1 MQAFNLNT
9 LDKTFLIAE
18 VGINHNGDLSKA
30 KELIAAAAEAGYDA
44 VKFQTY
50 KSETRIPDLNH
61 DIFKILKKCELN
73 YSDFKILKEFA
84 EKKKI
89 YFMSTVFHSDDYDYL
104 KTINTLIFKISSFD
118 LVNYKLIDYVSDS
131 NKAIILSTGMA
142 DVDEIDKAY
151 KILKKKSKNFSLLH
165 CVSSYPLKEE
175 NSNLNAI
182 NTLRSRYDCPIGYSD
197 HTNGI
202 ASPLYSVAV
211 GSKIVEKHFKIDDD
225 CVDASVSIGVDVSKK
240 MITEIRKIEKML
252 GTGIKECL
260 ESEKNT
266 KIFRKKI

>member
-1 MQAFNLNT
+1 MQPVNLNT

-18 VGINHNGDLSKA
+18 IGINHNGDLNKSK
-30 KELIAAAAEAGYDA
+30 KLIAAAAEAGYDA

-61 DIFKILKKCELN
+61 DIFKILKKCELK

-84 EKKKI
+84 EDKKI
-89 YFMSTVFHSDDYDYL
+89 YFMSTVFHSEDYDYL
-104 KTINTLIFKISSFD
+104 KSINTLIIKISSFD
-118 LVNYKLIDYVSDS
+118 LVNYKLIDHVSSSDQ
-131 NKAIILSTGMA
+131 AIILSTGMA
-142 DVDEIDKAY
+142 NLNEIDKAY
-151 KILKKKSKNFSLLH
+151 EILKKKSKNFSLLH

-175 NSNLNAI
+175 DSNLNAI

-202 ASPLYSVAV
+202 ASPLYSIAV
-211 GSKIVEKHFKIDDD
+211 GSRIIEKHFKIDED
-225 CVDASVSIGVDVSKK
+225 CVDASVSIGMDVSKK
-240 MITEIRKIEKML
+240 MITEIRKIERML

-266 KIFRKKI
+266 KIFRKNI

>member
-1 MQAFNLNT
+1 MEFLNLNS

-18 VGINHNGDLSKA
+18 VGINHNGDLNKA

-50 KSETRIPDLNH
+50 KSETRIPDSNH
-61 DIFKILKKCELN
+61 DIFKILKKCELK
-73 YSDFKILKEFA
+73 YSDFKTLKEIA

-104 KTINTLIFKISSFD
+104 KKINTLIIKISSFD
-118 LVNYKLIDYVSDS
+118 LVNYKLINHVSDS
-131 NKAIILSTGMA
+131 DQAIILSTGMA
-142 DVDEIDKAY
+142 DINEIDKAY
-151 KILKKKSKNFSLLH
+151 EILKKKSKNFSLLH

-175 NSNLNAI
+175 DSNLNAI
-182 NTLRSRYDCPIGYSD
+182 NTLRSRYDCAVGYSD

-202 ASPLYSVAV
+202 KSPLYSVAV
-211 GSKIVEKHFKIDDD
+211 GAKIIEKHFKIDED
-225 CVDASVSIGVDVSKK
+225 CVDASVSIGVDLSKK

-252 GTGIKECL
+252 GTGIKKCL
-260 ESEKNT
+260 ESEKNS